1 MRKVFFL
8 FLICTIGIRAQSPV
22 GFGIKAGVPLND
34 ALTAGSNGSIDY
46 LEDTHRYIIGPFV
59 EFRLPD
65 RFAVEIDAL
74 YRSYEYRQLPGAVPP
89 PFVNPQSVSAGAW
102 EFPVLARKG
111 LFGGPIQPYIEG
123 GVALSHLSVNDVV
136 ELNHRSNYGI
146 VLGAGVSLHWG
157 PVRVATE
164 IRYNGWAFK
173 NFVGSLGALESN
185 RNQASILVGISY

>member
-8 FLICTIGIRAQSPV
+8 FVVCTTGILAQSPV

-59 EFRLPD
+59 EFRLPG

-74 YRSYEYRQLPGAVPP
+74 YRSYAYRQLLPVA
-89 PFVNPQSVSAGAW
+89 QSVSTGAW
-102 EFPVLARKG
+102 EFPVLAKKS
-111 LFGGPIQPYIEG
+111 LFAGPVQPYIEG
-123 GVALSHLSVNDVV
+123 GVALSHLSVNDVL
-136 ELNHRSNYGI
+136 ELNHRNNYGI
-146 VLGAGVSLHWG
+146 VLGAGVSLHLG
-157 PVRVATE
+157 PVRVAPE
-164 IRYNGWAFK
+164 IRYNGWVFK
-173 NFVGSLGALESN
+173 DFDSPLGGLASN